1 MDWLWPYTGHILRTF
16 VLKEY
21 NTKLPK
27 VGNVHFRKES
37 SLNYW
42 RSSVDSDE
50 EDLRLVGCTLDLLS
64 QLSEFCTLQS
74 SLSDCL
80 HIKPK
85 KDLGFFYCS

>member
-1 MDWLWPYTGHILRTF
+1 MTITHRPWTGCGHTRVILQTF

-27 VGNVHFRKES
+27 VGNVHFRRES

-50 EDLRLVGCTLDLLS
+50 V
-64 QLSEFCTLQS
+64 
-74 SLSDCL
+74 DC
-80 HIKPK
+80 
-85 KDLGFFYCS
+85 